1 MAGVATTSSPL
12 TEAVLVRDDAL
23 KQPLLVV
30 GKSWCPHTQ
39 KVKRTLSEALSEQG
53 VQYAVLDLDTHPNGV
68 NLQEAFSKLSG
79 IRTVPQV
86 FIGGQCLGGCDATMD
101 ALKRGVLWAEL
112 KKAGVAMHQPE
123 SDAVTHGF

>member
-1 MAGVATTSSPL
+1 MAAAATTTPFSQ
-12 TEAVLVRDDAL
+12 AVLVRDDAL

-30 GKSWCPHTQ
+30 GKSWCPYTQ
-39 KVKRTLSEALSEQG
+39 KVKRALSDQG

-101 ALKRGVLWAEL
+101 ALRRSVLWAEL
-112 KKAGVAMHQPE
+112 KKAGVEMHQPE
-123 SDAVTHGF
+123 PDTATP